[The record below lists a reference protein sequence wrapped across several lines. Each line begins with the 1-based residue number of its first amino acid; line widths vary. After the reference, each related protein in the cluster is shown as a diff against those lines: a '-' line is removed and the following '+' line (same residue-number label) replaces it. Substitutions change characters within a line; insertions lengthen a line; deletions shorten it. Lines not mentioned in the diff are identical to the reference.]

1 MFSEYGNVVLFKL
14 YGHVKF
20 RYEFVTSGVVMV
32 FFVIYTVI
40 YSCIKSSLILITAH
54 AILSSVDV
62 LLND

>member
-1 MFSEYGNVVLFKL
+1 M
-14 YGHVKF
+14 KF
-20 RYEFVTSGVVMV
+20 RYEFVTSGVVVV